1 MKKLH
6 IRVTPNARQSAIQG
20 WEAHPLHGRVLRVRI
35 AAPPAE
41 GKANQEVVAFLA
53 KVLGVGKSHVS
64 LDKGSTSREKTLL
77 VPDVCDW
84 PAAWESAD

>member
-20 WEAHPLHGRVLRVRI
+20 WEAHALHGRVLRVRI

-41 GKANQEVVAFLA
+41 GKANLEVVAFVA
-53 KVLGVGKSHVS
+53 KSLGLGKSHI
-64 LDKGSTSREKTLL
+64 LLEKGSTSREKTLL
-77 VPDVCDW
+77 VPDDCAW
-84 PAAWESAD
+84 PAAWESTE